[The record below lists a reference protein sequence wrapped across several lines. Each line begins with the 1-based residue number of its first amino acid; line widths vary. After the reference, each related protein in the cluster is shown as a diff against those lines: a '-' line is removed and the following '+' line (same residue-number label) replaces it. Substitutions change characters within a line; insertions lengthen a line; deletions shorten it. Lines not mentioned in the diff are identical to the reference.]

1 MTTPK
6 ILKENAQH
14 FLETREFDLY
24 IANPFSARF
33 IPKGANSLI
42 LTHSNYVDLPNLVQ
56 AMPNKNG
63 RILAFGAGSVIDP
76 AKYLAKITDSHLT
89 VIPSALS
96 VNSFATH
103 RSSFFDGQSKKSFD
117 TVAPHVL
124 VLDYDLLKSAG
135 ILNALGVIELSS
147 TATAQVDWSSA
158 IENGFER
165 ADAQINERSNILIK
179 ETIGLLNDYENISSK
194 LEKLFEGLLESGL
207 LTQEYGNGC
216 PVSGSE
222 HIISSHIENKIV
234 GCAHG
239 AGLYVGIL
247 IAAALQK
254 QHGKSTQQVEV
265 IADYLLGSRFIREY
279 IKQQFSKKIIQDI
292 LSTVRPRVERHTIIN
307 DFSPEAF
314 QLTARETCDMIFK

>member
-1 MTTPK
+1 MTTPR

-14 FLETREFDLY
+14 FLETNEFDFY
-24 IANPFSARF
+24 IGNPFSSRF
-33 IPKGANSLI
+33 IPEGANSLI
-42 LTHSNYVDLPNLVQ
+42 LTHTNYSDLPNLLR
-56 AMPNKNG
+56 AMPSTNG

-76 AKYLAKITDSHLT
+76 AKYITKTTNSHLT

-135 ILNALGVIELSS
+135 ILNALGVIELAS
-147 TATAQVDWSSA
+147 TATAQIDWLSA
-158 IENGFER
+158 IEKGFER
-165 ADAQINERSNILIK
+165 TDVHIK
-179 ETIGLLNDYENISSK
+179 ERANVLIEKTINLLNDYENVSDK

-207 LTQEYGNGC
+207 LTQEYGNGR

-222 HIISSHIENKIV
+222 HIISSYIENQII

-254 QHGKSTQQVEV
+254 EHGKSTPQVEV
-265 IADYLLGSRFIREY
+265 VSSHLLGAQFVREY
-279 IKQQFSKKIIQDI
+279 IKQQFSEKIIQGI
-292 LSTVRPRVERHTIIN
+292 LSTVQPRMGKHTIID
-307 DFSPEAF
+307 DFSPEDF
-314 QLTARETCDMIFK
+314 QLTVEKVCGTIFK